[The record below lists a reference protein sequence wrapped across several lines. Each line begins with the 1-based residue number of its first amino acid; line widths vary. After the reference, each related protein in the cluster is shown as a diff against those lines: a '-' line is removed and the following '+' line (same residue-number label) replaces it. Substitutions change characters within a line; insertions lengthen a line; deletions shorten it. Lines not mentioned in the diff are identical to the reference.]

1 MKGISVRIVI
11 GVLVIAFLVWI
22 ATQMSFKTLKV
33 PMPLHGEAARN
44 PFYAAIHLSQ
54 ELGAEAA
61 WERVF
66 TTPPK
71 DSVIFLSGWNW
82 TLSRARRE
90 RIEQWVQAGGRLI
103 VDRSLVGDSSEF
115 ERWSGIGELKE
126 KPAKKQHDGKQA
138 TDEEPADEDQ
148 PGEEAPADETDEH
161 AGDGDGDFLSQ
172 LRGKYC
178 GRLVEDGTQQSIKV
192 CGIDHARSLTS
203 SRKMLWALR
212 DGRRIHALRTQVGQ
226 GTVTAINATPFRYR
240 EFLEGDHPALFV
252 RMVQLHRGD
261 QILFLTEEDHASLI
275 RLMWRF
281 GAPAVLLLFAAIA
294 LVLWRAGVRFGPPVA
309 ATVSARRSLAEQIRG
324 TGQFA
329 LRFGGGRSL
338 HAATLRALRNAAIH
352 RFPGYDAM
360 SSEERVAAVA
370 KGTGISADD
379 LGPAMNY
386 QGERSSHELRAAIA
400 VLESARRRL
409 LTHKKD
415 KHGN

>member
-1 MKGISVRIVI
+1 MRSGWLRIAV
-11 GVLVIAFLVWI
+11 GVLAVAFIAWL
-22 ATQMSFKTLKV
+22 ASQMSFKTIKE

-44 PFYAAIHLSQ
+44 PFYAAIHLSN

-66 TTPPK
+66 TTPPG

-90 RIEQWVQAGGRLI
+90 RIEQWVEAGGRLL

-115 ERWSGIGELKE
+115 ERWSGIGEAKE
-126 KPAKKQHDGKQA
+126 KPPKKKQAAGKNA
-138 TDEEPADEDQ
+138 TDEGEDTESDQQ
-148 PGEEAPADETDEH
+148 PEEQTDEH
-161 AGDGDGDFLSQ
+161 ESDEGGGDFLSQ
-172 LRGKYC
+172 FRGRFC
-178 GRLVEDGTQQSIKV
+178 GTLVEDGTEHPMKV
-192 CGIDHARSLTS
+192 CGVDHTRSLTS

-212 DGRRIHALRTQVGQ
+212 IGQKIQALRTQVGR
-226 GTVTAINATPFRYR
+226 GSVTAINAEPFRYR

-252 RMVQLHRGD
+252 RMAQLHRGD
-261 QILFLTEEDHASLI
+261 EVLFLTEEDHASLI
-275 RLMWRF
+275 HLTWRF
-281 GAPAVLLLFAAIA
+281 GAPAVVLLFVAIVLA
-294 LVLWRAGVRFGPPVA
+294 LWRAGVRFGPQVA

-352 RFPGYDAM
+352 RFPGYDEM
-360 SSEERVAAVA
+360 SSEARVAAVA
-370 KGTGISADD
+370 KATGVGADD
-379 LGPAMNY
+379 LGPAMNF
-386 QGERSSHELRAAIA
+386 QGERNSHELRAAIA

>member
-1 MKGISVRIVI
+1 MKGLSLRILI
-11 GVLVIAFLVWI
+11 GVLVIAFFAWM
-22 ATQMSFKTLKV
+22 ASQMSFKTMTV
-33 PMPLHGEAARN
+33 PTPLHGEAARN
-44 PFYAAIHLSQ
+44 PFYAAIHLS
-54 ELGAEAA
+54 EALGAEAA

-90 RIEQWVQAGGRLI
+90 RIEQWVEAGGRLI

-115 ERWSGIGELKE
+115 ERWSGIGEQKE
-126 KPAKKQHDGKQA
+126 RPPKKKP
-138 TDEEPADEDQ
+138 TDKSEDSGDAPADDNADEHADEHADED
-148 PGEEAPADETDEH
+148 AN
-161 AGDGDGDFLSQ
+161 DFLAR
-172 LRGKYC
+172 LRGRFC
-178 GRLVEDGTQQSIKV
+178 GPLVEDGTEQSLRV
-192 CGIDHARSLTS
+192 CGVDHTRSLTS

-212 DGRRIHALRTQVGQ
+212 IGRKIHALRTQVGS

-240 EFLEGDHPALFV
+240 EFLEEDHPALFV

-281 GAPAVLLLFAAIA
+281 GAPAVVLLFVAIA
-294 LVLWRAGVRFGPPVA
+294 LGLWRAGIRFGPQVA
-309 ATVSARRSLAEQIRG
+309 ATLTARRSLAEQIRG

-352 RFPGYDAM
+352 RIPGYDEM
-360 SSEERVAAVA
+360 SSEARVAAVA
-370 KGTGISADD
+370 KGTGIGADD

-386 QGERSSHELRAAIA
+386 QGERNSHELRAAIA